1 MKNSFVVGLGALAV
15 AWAGIALGESRL
27 LTFKCGVAG
36 ESLTKAQD
44 NNGVHYWTSPTN
56 WTDEAGKHV
65 CSSG

>member
-15 AWAGIALGESRL
+15 AWAGMAFGESRL

-44 NNGVHYWTSPTN
+44 NNGVHYWTSDQLDGRG
-56 WTDEAGKHV
+56 WQHV